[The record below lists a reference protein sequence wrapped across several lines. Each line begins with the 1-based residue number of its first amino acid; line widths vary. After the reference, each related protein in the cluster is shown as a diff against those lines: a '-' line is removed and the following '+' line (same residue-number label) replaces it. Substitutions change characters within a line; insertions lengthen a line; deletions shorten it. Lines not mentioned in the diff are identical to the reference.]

1 MDKPCY
7 TLNMSPRRPLSIEQ
21 VISTIS
27 GPARGAH
34 QSKLTEASVSRLKG
48 FADWLVQAEGKSPNT
63 ARAYRSWA
71 AKAMVE
77 HGAHEPHVVSAVKA
91 LARYEAS
98 RRSK

>member
-1 MDKPCY
+1 MPA
-7 TLNMSPRRPLSIEQ
+7 RRPLNVEQ
-21 VISTIS
+21 LVSSIS

-34 QSKLTEASVSRLKG
+34 QSKLTEASVAALKG
-48 FADWLVQAEGKSPNT
+48 FADWLVTSEGKSPNT

-77 HGAHEPHVVSAVKA
+77 HGAHDPHVLSAVKA

-98 RRSK
+98 KRRT